1 MRGIMNETIQKF
13 ISYFLRVRTP
23 TPEPMKE
30 ETDDPESTLKEKDI
44 LSVQEASKGKIVDTL
59 HLIFL

>member
-1 MRGIMNETIQKF
+1 M
-13 ISYFLRVRTP
+13 RTP

-30 ETDDPESTLKEKDI
+30 ETDDPELTLKEKDI
-44 LSVQEASKGKIVDTL
+44 SSVQEASKGKIIDTL